1 MRVMQTLDAM
11 GKMDSVRA
19 LSSMTAAADAL
30 RHGELVVVIQ
40 EDSPQD
46 RGRGGILAVA
56 SLMTADKTTLMAV
69 RGRGLLSVLLDRSA
83 AARLGLG
90 HMQGALPPENR
101 RPYYL
106 TSIEAAS
113 CDGTGISAADR
124 VLTMRVAGDP
134 LSGCADI
141 RTPGHIMPILVA
153 DHVAPEASSGFAY
166 QLLRRHT
173 DYDVAAWCDI
183 LNEAG
188 EVASAEECR
197 EFADRHGLAL
207 YLPATVTG

>member
-1 MRVMQTLDAM
+1 
-11 GKMDSVRA
+11 
-19 LSSMTAAADAL
+19 
-30 RHGELVVVIQ
+30 
-40 EDSPQD
+40 
-46 RGRGGILAVA
+46 
-56 SLMTADKTTLMAV
+56 
-69 RGRGLLSVLLDRSA
+69 
-83 AARLGLG
+83 
-90 HMQGALPPENR
+90 MQGALPPENR

-124 VLTMRVAGDP
+124 ALTMRVAGDP
-134 LSGCADI
+134 LSGRADI